1 MKAYIQTDKFGNY
14 FNVNAYVA
22 NDGFQTL
29 GWETEKYFSIDE
41 IQDNDPAHLVVGGIG
56 NVRKRLVQL
65 GIERTLGEID
75 YPEEL
80 RKYLGRKVLN
90 LLKKVDTKIS
100 LKKAITLLFKNT
112 LSCQILGTN
121 IPKSRS

>member
-1 MKAYIQTDKFGNY
+1 MKAYIQTDKSGNY

-29 GWETEKYFSIDE
+29 GWETEKYFSVDD

-80 RKYLGRKVLN
+80 RKYLGRKVWVSTIEDLLAMKRIGMCLLN
-90 LLKKVDTKIS
+90 QKQKP
-100 LKKAITLLFKNT
+100 KN
-112 LSCQILGTN
+112 LQV
-121 IPKSRS
+121 K